1 MIFII
6 IIIISI
12 IIIAIVNSLCLVW
25 TVQTVGSGGF
35 QFQARH

>member
-6 IIIISI
+6 IIIMI

-25 TVQTVGSGGF
+25 TVQSVGSGGF